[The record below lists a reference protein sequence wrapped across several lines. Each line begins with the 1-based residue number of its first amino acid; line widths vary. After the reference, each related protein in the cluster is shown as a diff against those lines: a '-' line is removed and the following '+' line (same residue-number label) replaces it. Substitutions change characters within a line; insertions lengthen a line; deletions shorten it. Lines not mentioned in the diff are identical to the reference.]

1 MSDAEIVTALRN
13 TQSRSKRQLLDAAA
27 DAIER
32 LTTSVECRIYDKEE
46 VYDNC
51 TVQVLTNTVTG
62 EVSIGWWENE
72 EADS

>member
-13 TQSRSKRQLLDAAA
+13 TQSRSKRKLLDAAA

-32 LTTSVECRIYDKEE
+32 LSSRVECRLYDKEE

-62 EVSIGWWENE
+62 DVSIGWWQNE
-72 EADS
+72 DA